1 MPDVE
6 NLPGQMTLQEKVAM
20 LAGTNDWY
28 TVPVD
33 TIERAAA
40 LAATSDVAIVC
51 VGFGGDWQSEGFDR
65 TDLVE
70 QGERKTV
77 TLSLGR
83 DALAYYDDLAREWVA
98 EAGEFEVLVGSS
110 SQNIRSTAMF
120 TLTTTSRWPS

>member
-110 SQNIRSTAMF
+110 SHDIRASATF
-120 TLTTTSRWPS
+120 TLTATTRWPS